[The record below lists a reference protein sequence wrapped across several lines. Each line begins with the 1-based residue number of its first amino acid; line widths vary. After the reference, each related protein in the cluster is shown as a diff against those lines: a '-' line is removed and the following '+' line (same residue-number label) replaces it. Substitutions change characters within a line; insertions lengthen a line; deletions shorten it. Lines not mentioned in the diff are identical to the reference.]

1 MGITSTDTKLLLN
14 IIYALVGWIF
24 SAAGT
29 RFHDLIGRR
38 PMLLGCMAGM
48 IVALSITAGTAAG
61 YVNTG
66 SEISSRASIAFIY
79 IFGAIFAFGYT
90 SMQPIYPL
98 EVMSNDMRAKGTGT
112 YKLTGGAAGFI
123 NTFVGPIA
131 LKNVS
136 RPPLIQAPTPVLTQE
151 IDWILVL
158 RVLRGVG
165 RH

>member
-1 MGITSTDTKLLLN
+1 
-14 IIYALVGWIF
+14 
-24 SAAGT
+24 
-29 RFHDLIGRR
+29 
-38 PMLLGCMAGM
+38 M
-48 IVALSITAGTAAG
+48 ILALSITAGTAAG

-66 SEISSRASIAFIY
+66 SLISSSASIAFIY
-79 IFGAIFAFGYT
+79 VFGAIFAFGYT

-136 RPPLIQAPTPVLTQE
+136 DLTFSLNCNNCAHSVFRS
-151 IDWILVL
+151 DTGSTSFL
-158 RVLRGVG
+158 
-165 RH
+165 